1 MKWSAILQE
10 NGRFASDQAA
20 SRTPDLS
27 QKRGEY
33 QRKVEVKI
41 LDVVKNAIPNG
52 KIQRVS
58 MAENPGKEGF
68 DLSWLM
74 SKH

>member
-1 MKWSAILQE
+1 MKWSTIAQE
-10 NGRFASDQAA
+10 NGRFVSDHAA
-20 SRTPDLS
+20 SRVPDLS

-33 QRKVEVKI
+33 QRKVEAKI

-52 KIQRVS
+52 KKQRVS
-58 MAENPGKEGF
+58 MAENPGKEVF
-68 DLSWLM
+68 DLRWLL